1 MCICVYM
8 CIYTYIE
15 RECLSIYKDNLDIEM
30 TRSFE
35 KSNEI
40 LAIYVMSSFGFLI
53 FIIFNNDI
61 NKVEISRK
69 VIPLEVIDLCI
80 NLEKTN

>member
-1 MCICVYM
+1 
-8 CIYTYIE
+8 
-15 RECLSIYKDNLDIEM
+15 M

-40 LAIYVMSSFGFLI
+40 LTIYVMSSFGFLI